1 MKPSLERLLR
11 YVYLAAIVIALCGC
25 KGMRQRRTA
34 TSIPMTA
41 DQVAAVKQ
49 GTTRLAS
56 GPNGMP
62 NSAAKTY
69 TVEFRSASG
78 SKDRVTLP
86 YKPNMV
92 ISDALHESGAHRRF
106 SGMKIRLKRA
116 TKDPLRY
123 IPLDVEFNNS
133 HARIEPM
140 FDYAIYPRDYIV
152 VLQDDTTPIDT
163 AISDALT
170 PFGHLLG
177 QP

>member
-1 MKPSLERLLR
+1 MKPSIERLLR

-25 KGMRQRRTA
+25 KGMRQRRAA
-34 TSIPMTA
+34 TSMPMTE
-41 DQVAAVKQ
+41 DQIAAARQ
-49 GTTRLAS
+49 GTTRLVS

-78 SKDRVTLP
+78 VKDRVTLP

-92 ISDALHESGAHRRF
+92 VSDALHQSGAFRRF
-106 SGMKIRLKRA
+106 AGMRIKLKRA
-116 TKDPLRY
+116 TNDPLRY
-123 IPLDVEFNNS
+123 IPLDVDFNNT

-140 FDYAIYPRDYIV
+140 FDYAIHPRDYV
-152 VLQDDTTPIDT
+152 VVIQDDTTPIDT

-170 PFGHLLG
+170 PLGHLLG